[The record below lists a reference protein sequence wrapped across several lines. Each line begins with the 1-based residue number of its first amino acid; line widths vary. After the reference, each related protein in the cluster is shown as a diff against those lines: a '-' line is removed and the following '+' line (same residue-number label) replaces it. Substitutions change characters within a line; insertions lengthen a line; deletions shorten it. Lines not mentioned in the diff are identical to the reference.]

1 MNRQKDTGRK
11 KIVLN
16 FVVEIV
22 CVKIVK
28 RKLRNR
34 MKRKK
39 TTVNLLKYLL
49 KNYGRFLIKNQNLS
63 VLIVR

>member
-11 KIVLN
+11 NLVLN
-16 FVVEIV
+16 FVVEAV
-22 CVKIVK
+22 GVKIVK